1 MQNDPRLRR
10 PSTPK
15 GAPKGWSIKKS
26 EAIELLK
33 EGVWMPDP
41 EFTAGSGDAFVSD
54 QGELLLLQHRGK
66 SVLYASRADEKEYL
80 DDLLKRPPPT
90 HVLEGLLPQGPH
102 FIEAIPGLVD
112 ELAKTLGIAR
122 EKLDGSLES
131 LELVQKALNT
141 KFRPR
146 KRILEIPNLFAAI
159 VAYTGEVARILTNGR
174 WHLNEVHGGIWEPY
188 ILFDDGDN
196 MNPFLEPYRDI
207 VEPRRGGIRLVPIV
221 VGQTSYQV
229 KQG

>member
-15 GAPKGWSIKKS
+15 GAPRGWGVKKS
-26 EAIELLK
+26 EAKELLK
-33 EGVWMPDP
+33 EGVWTPDP
-41 EFTAGSGDAFVSD
+41 DFSNTGCDAYVSG
-54 QGELLLLQHRGK
+54 QGELLLLLPRG
-66 SVLYASRADEKEYL
+66 SSILYESRQAIVNRRDE
-80 DDLLKRPPPT
+80 LLEQPYSL